1 MDKNKQI
8 IGELQDFFKHNGH
21 EEAGVCHSREDSEPN
36 KAFFAKLVLTKIFI
50 LHYFSAK
57 V

>member
-21 EEAGVCHSREDSEPN
+21 EEAGVCPSREDSEPN